1 MNVSLGRICR
11 LFGVTRQAYYQYF
24 WRQEDLVLEHNL
36 ILDQVIEIRGNHRR
50 MGTRKLYELL
60 EPFMLTHQIKM
71 GRDALFDLLSCHNL
85 LVKRRRRTVKTTNS
99 FHYYRKYPNLV
110 KEFNP
115 TGRNQLW
122 VSDITYWKIGG
133 KHVYISLVTDAFSR
147 KVVGYQ
153 LLGTLEAEGPIRA
166 LKKAISGLLS
176 GPDDCFELIH
186 HSDRGIQYCSK
197 EYVKVLNKHQVKISM
212 TESGDPRENALAER
226 VNGILKDEYLY
237 NYSPKSIEEA
247 KKILDQT
254 INLYNKERPHMS
266 IGNLVPEKVHELN
279 LNTEQLWKGYYK
291 ENPTIVNQ

>member
-1 MNVSLGRICR
+1 
-11 LFGVTRQAYYQYF
+11 
-24 WRQEDLVLEHNL
+24 
-36 ILDQVIEIRGNHRR
+36 
-50 MGTRKLYELL
+50 MGGRKLYELL
-60 EPFMLTHQIKM
+60 ESFMLEHQIKM
-71 GRDALFDLLSCHNL
+71 GRDAFFDLLSHHNL
-85 LVKRRRRTVKTTNS
+85 LIKRRKRTIKTTNS
-99 FHYYRKYPNLV
+99 FHYYRKYPNLI
-110 KEFNP
+110 KGFKP

-122 VSDITYWKIGG
+122 VSDITYWKIGER
-133 KHVYISLVTDAFSR
+133 HVYISLVTDAYSR

-153 LLGTLEAEGPIRA
+153 LLETLEAEGPIQA

-197 EYVKVLNKHQVKISM
+197 EYIKLLDRNQIKISM

-237 NYSPKSIEEA
+237 NYAPESIQQA
-247 KKILDQT
+247 KEILDQT
-254 INLYNKERPHMS
+254 INLYNNERPHMS

-279 LNTEQLWKGYYK
+279 LNTEQLWKSYYK